1 MKIAFSKPE
10 APASGAY
17 VVGILEDRKLTPAAA
32 ALDRKTGGVV
42 TRAMATT
49 RFKGKKDEFLDV
61 VAPKGVPFGR
71 IVLAGLGKLDKLD
84 AKASEALGGNLVAH
98 LN

>member
-10 APASGAY
+10 SPTNGAY
-17 VVGILEDRKLTPAAA
+17 VVGISEDRKLTPSAS
-32 ALDRKTGGVV
+32 ALDKKTGGIV

-49 RFKGKKDEFLDV
+49 RFKGKKNEVLDI

-71 IVLAGLGKLDKLD
+71 IVLAGFFSFPVIANAG
-84 AKASEALGGNLVAH
+84 AGCVNQV
-98 LN
+98 